1 MACQFSIPFTGDAS
15 QIILKAEAAL
25 TQAGGKF
32 SSSGNNGT
40 FEISLPVGK
49 IQGEFV
55 IEDSSMKITIQSKPI
70 FVPCGMIEQKITQY
84 LNS

>member
-15 QIILKAEAAL
+15 QIISKAEVAL

-32 SSSGNNGT
+32 SSSGSNGT

-49 IQGEFV
+49 IEGEFV
-55 IEDSSMKITIQSKPI
+55 IEGSSMNVTINSKPI
-70 FVPCGMIEQKITQY
+70 FVPCGMIEQKIKEY
-84 LNS
+84 LL